1 MSVSFRIIYTKWY
14 PVVFYAERNDP
25 DSMQLGRTIVQF
37 IGDLAA
43 YARFATKRGESVRS
57 GTPVNVVAIAN
68 LTQNIG
74 WTFITRYF

>member
-1 MSVSFRIIYTKWY
+1 M
-14 PVVFYAERNDP
+14 E
-25 DSMQLGRTIVQF
+25 LGRTIVQF